1 MCMNRKK
8 QQELQNDLEFLRERF
23 GELDGEIQLPHSL
36 SAEMLRYKL
45 ENIDLIAE
53 KPKRK
58 YPVWLKPIAGVC
70 ACFVLMLGVYQVFNS
85 QAVKSGGALEAPA
98 PMMVWISSIN
108 KISPG
113 VRLVRIAAKSPA
125 FSMAGPEVIR
135 IFTSISLA
143 IMPASVVFPSPGG
156 P

>member
-98 PMMVWISSIN
+98 PMMVSDMAAAPAAAEEN
-108 KISPG
+108 EKMAAPEMARRRRLRKIRSRWFLRERRNQNLLSGTPPLG
-113 VRLVRIAAKSPA
+113 R
-125 FSMAGPEVIR
+125 G
-135 IFTSISLA
+135 
-143 IMPASVVFPSPGG
+143 
-156 P
+156 